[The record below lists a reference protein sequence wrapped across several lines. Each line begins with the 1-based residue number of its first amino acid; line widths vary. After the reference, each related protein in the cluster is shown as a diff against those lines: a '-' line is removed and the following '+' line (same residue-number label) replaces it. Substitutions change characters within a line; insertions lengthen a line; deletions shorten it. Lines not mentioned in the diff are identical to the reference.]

1 MLDQRAQVFD
11 QMVLRVLCRT
21 LGNARGWK
29 SAVAE
34 GNTAIRAAEGAH
46 LRVPPSVVR
55 REFVA
60 EDHRVATAR
69 VLVVNL
75 DAVQRYARHLGRLPH
90 YVVMLSQT
98 EGLSPTA
105 AARLQCEGQSH
116 PPEGTHL
123 GKRVTTAIPRRRRR
137 ACRLPPLRGSIA
149 RDILA

>member
-34 GNTAIRAAEGAH
+34 GNTAICAAEGAH
-46 LRVPPSVVR
+46 LRVPPSVIR

-60 EDHRVATAR
+60 EDHRVAIAR

-98 EGLSPTA
+98 EGLSPHRRCA
-105 AARLQCEGQSH
+105 APVR
-116 PPEGTHL
+116 GTESSPRGDPL
-123 GKRVTTAIPRRRRR
+123 G
-137 ACRLPPLRGSIA
+137 
-149 RDILA
+149 